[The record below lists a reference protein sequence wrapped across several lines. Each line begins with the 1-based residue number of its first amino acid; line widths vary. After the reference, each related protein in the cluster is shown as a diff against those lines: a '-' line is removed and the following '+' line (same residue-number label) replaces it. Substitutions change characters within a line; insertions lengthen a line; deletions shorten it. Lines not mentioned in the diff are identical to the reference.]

1 VAPVRPAFKLVAL
14 AAALSTWALVAVGGA
29 VRVTESGLG
38 CPDWPLCHG
47 RAVPKTEKTA
57 LLEYSHRAAALVSV
71 LLVLLAAYLAWRWY
85 RRRPDILWP
94 ATVALLLVPLQA
106 VLGAVVVWLELPG
119 WIVAVHFVV
128 GLLYSGAAVACAAA
142 SWRDPGAPVSPG
154 FSRLAQATLG
164 LGLVLVSVGAAVVS
178 AHAEEA
184 CGQEWPAC
192 NGAFVAG
199 GGDAALQVAHRMLAY
214 TLAALALLL
223 ALLAWRGRGPR
234 VAGSLPLLASLAQM
248 AFGISLVLVG
258 EESSAHA
265 PLAAL
270 HVAGA
275 GAVWAALVALAA
287 LVAPLPRARSRA
299 PAIVSAARAG

>member
-1 VAPVRPAFKLVAL
+1 MTKPRPAFL
-14 AAALSTWALVAVGGA
+14 AAAVASALGTWALVAVGGV
-29 VRVTESGLG
+29 VRITESGLG

-47 RAVPKTEKTA
+47 QAVPKTEKTA
-57 LLEYSHRAAALVSV
+57 ILEFSHRATAAVSIALVA
-71 LLVLLAAYLAWRWY
+71 LVAALAWRWY
-85 RRRPDILWP
+85 RSRPDILWP
-94 ATVALLLVPLQA
+94 ATAALLLVPFQA

-142 SWRDPGAPVSPG
+142 GWRDPGAPVSPG
-154 FSRLAQATLG
+154 FSRLAQAALG

-184 CGQEWPAC
+184 CGRDWPAC

-214 TLAALALLL
+214 AVALMALALAFLVWRGQGPRLVGTLPALAAL
-223 ALLAWRGRGPR
+223 G
-234 VAGSLPLLASLAQM
+234 QM
-248 AFGISLVLVG
+248 AVGISLVVVG
-258 EESSAHA
+258 ERSAAHD

-275 GAVWAALVALAA
+275 GAVWAALVALAV
-287 LVAPLPRARSRA
+287 LVWPVRRERQPAA
-299 PAIVSAARAG
+299 AIVSAAGAG